1 MAYTNIDA
9 VEYARKMLGL
19 PYWYGTFGQ
28 IASESLYKEKKA
40 QYPAQYPPRKWTES
54 SFVEQYGKKVH
65 DCAGLAWKGFL
76 MTPRDASNYPY
87 NAAKYNSK
95 YDYSANGMME
105 LAKEKGNIGTMPEII
120 GLLVWKNNHVGIY
133 AGKGADGKR
142 YVYEAQGHAYGVTR
156 TVLEDRNWQMWL
168 KCPFFDY
175 VEVPKPT
182 PTPSGDGLQ
191 MPELRWDA
199 VNKKATKCDEV
210 TLFQLCANNLGYRDA
225 DGKKLVI
232 DGSFGSRSE
241 CVCIQIQRDNGILA
255 DGICGN
261 KTWTV
266 ILHKRFT

>member
-105 LAKEKGNIGTMPEII
+105 LASEKGNIGTMPEII

-133 AGKGADGKR
+133 IGNGE
-142 YVYEAQGHAYGVTR
+142 VIEAQGHAYGVTK
-156 TVLEDRNWQMWL
+156 TKLKERNWQMWI
-168 KCPFFDY
+168 KCPFFEY
-175 VEVPKPT
+175 VKEPSPA
-182 PTPSGDGLQ
+182 PTPSGDGIQ
-191 MPELRWDA
+191 MPTL
-199 VNKKATKCDEV
+199 KKGTKCNEV
-210 TLFQLCANNLGYRDA
+210 TLFQICANNLGYKDA
-225 DGKKLVI
+225 EGKKLVI

-241 CVCIQIQRDNGILA
+241 CVCIQIQRDNHILA

-261 KTWTV
+261 DTWGI